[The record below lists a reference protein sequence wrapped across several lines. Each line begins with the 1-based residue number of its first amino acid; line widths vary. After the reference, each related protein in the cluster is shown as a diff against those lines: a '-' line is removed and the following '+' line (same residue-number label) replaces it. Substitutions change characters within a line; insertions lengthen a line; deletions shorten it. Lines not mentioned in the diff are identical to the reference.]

1 MENNPLISVILPVYD
16 SEKYLR
22 ECLNSLRLQTYEN
35 LEFICVNDGS
45 KDSSLDILQEFKEK
59 DERFVIINQENSGV
73 SSARN
78 IGIRN
83 ANGEFISFIDAD
95 DRVSLSLYKKFA
107 DLKDKPDIYIFNAVQ
122 YDKTT
127 EEIFPIYFFNVSV
140 WNNYR
145 DVDTALSFNDCK
157 NPFHGNLSVCNK
169 IYRKEFLQDFTF
181 LEGRIF
187 EDQYFFFQTMF
198 EAKSIKIN
206 PDALYYYRQNA
217 DNTMGENAFDI
228 FLIADKLEN
237 LIELKG
243 LTESYKYAL
252 FQYKYKQFAHVF
264 FKTNALYRS
273 KFYTEMR
280 SRLEKYENSDLS
292 KQICERLTHIGVY
305 KNILKL
311 SCDEFYE
318 KYKDKI

>member
-1 MENNPLISVILPVYD
+1 MENNPLISVILPVYN

-45 KDSSLDILQEFKEK
+45 KDGSLDILQEFKEK
-59 DERFVIINQENSGV
+59 DERFVIINQENAGV

-78 IGIRN
+78 TGIRN
-83 ANGEFISFIDAD
+83 AKGEFVSFVDAD

-122 YDKTT
+122 YDKATD
-127 EEIFPIYFFNVSV
+127 EIFPIYFFNVSV

-145 DVDTALSFNDCK
+145 DVNTSLDFNDCK

-169 IYRKEFLQDFTF
+169 IYRKEFLQDFSF
-181 LEGRIF
+181 LMGRIF

-198 EAKSIKIN
+198 EAESIKIN
-206 PDALYYYRQNA
+206 PDALYYYRQNT
-217 DNTMGENAFDI
+217 DNTMGKNAFDI
-228 FLIADKLEN
+228 FWIADKLEN
-237 LIELKG
+237 LVELKG

-252 FQYKYKQFAHVF
+252 FQYKYKQFAQVF
-264 FKTNALYRS
+264 FKINTLYQS
-273 KFYTEMR
+273 EFYCEMQN
-280 SRLEKYENSDLS
+280 RLKKYENSDLN

-318 KYKDKI
+318 KYKGKI